1 MYRHQRI
8 AHLFVL
14 CTILALATAGAA
26 AAQTA
31 GEGETCS
38 GIGAIQ
44 CEAGLV
50 CDFAPGCETF
60 PDQAGTCVAVP
71 AECPQQGPRVCGCDG
86 VTYRND
92 CERLKAGARLA
103 KQGACGNT
111 QGTQRSVT
119 CRSDRDCE
127 VDRFCQFK
135 VGTCGDRGAGRCTDR
150 PDACTLIFD
159 PVCGCDGTTYGNA
172 CEAAR
177 AGVSVQAEGECPA
190 GEGLELNP
198 GR

>member
-8 AHLFVL
+8 AHLLAL
-14 CTILALATAGAA
+14 CTILALASAGAA

-31 GEGETCS
+31 GEGATCG
-38 GIGAIQ
+38 GIAAIQ
-44 CEAGLV
+44 CEAGLF
-50 CDFAPGCETF
+50 CEIQGCEVF

-71 AECPQQGPRVCGCDG
+71 ETCPQQGPRVCGCDG
-86 VTYRND
+86 VTYRNN
-92 CERLKAGARLA
+92 CERIRAGARLA
-103 KQGACGNT
+103 KQGACGN
-111 QGTQRSVT
+111 QGQQRSVT

-127 VDRFCQFK
+127 SDRFCQFRI
-135 VGTCGDRGAGRCTDR
+135 GTCGDRGAGRCAER
-150 PDACTLIFD
+150 PEVCAEIFD
-159 PVCGCDGTTYGNA
+159 PVCGCDNRTYGNE

-190 GEGLELNP
+190 GEGLEINP